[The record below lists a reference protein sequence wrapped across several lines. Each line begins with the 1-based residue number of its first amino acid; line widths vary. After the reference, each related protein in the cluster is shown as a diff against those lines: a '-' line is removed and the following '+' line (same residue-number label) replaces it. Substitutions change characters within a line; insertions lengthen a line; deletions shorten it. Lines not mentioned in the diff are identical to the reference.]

1 MEKVMS
7 LNIRLDTRVSSE
19 VYDRFSS
26 LAATLRRT
34 KSNLLRTLV
43 EDRIKWSDRTDASV
57 VEVA

>member
-1 MEKVMS
+1 MS